1 MLFALKS
8 LALQKQEDIYG
19 AFLPQ
24 HKHKVL
30 PLLSSNTESKLQ
42 DTTPLF
48 QTVALKLT
56 AFSSPSI
63 ILE

>member
-1 MLFALKS
+1 MLFALKT
-8 LALQKQEDIYG
+8 LALQKQEGMYG

-24 HKHKVL
+24 HKHRVL
-30 PLLSSNTESKLQ
+30 LLLSSNMESKLQ

-56 AFSSPSI
+56 AFSSPLI
-63 ILE
+63 ILA